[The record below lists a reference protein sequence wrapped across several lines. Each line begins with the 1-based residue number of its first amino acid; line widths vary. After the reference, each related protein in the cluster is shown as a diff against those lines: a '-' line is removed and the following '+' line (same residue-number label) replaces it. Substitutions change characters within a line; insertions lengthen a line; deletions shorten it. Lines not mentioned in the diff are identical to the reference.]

1 MVSKWVGKHEENSG
15 GVEAEL
21 DIQYIMG
28 QAVGIKTEFWE
39 FPGMDFGADLNQW
52 TSNLTTVAGVPIVHS
67 VSCAHLTAPCAPH
80 RPLPSPPPPRAAL
93 PPPLP
98 RAPLLPTP
106 HVMPLLLCRRLAGQ
120 PEPDPR
126 AAEGRGR
133 DRR

>member
-67 VSCAHLTAPCAPH
+67 VSCAHLTAPF
-80 RPLPSPPPPRAAL
+80 PSPTCRSAAAVAARAAAAAASRDAVVAL
-93 PPPLP
+93 QTAG
-98 RAPLLPTP
+98 RAT
-106 HVMPLLLCRRLAGQ
+106 
-120 PEPDPR
+120 
-126 AAEGRGR
+126 
-133 DRR
+133 

>member
-1 MVSKWVGKHEENSG
+1 MVSKWVGKHEETNV
-15 GVEAEL
+15 GVGAEL

-80 RPLPSPPPPRAAL
+80 HPLPSPPVRTS
-93 PPPLP
+93 PPLCP
-98 RAPLLPTP
+98 PLLP
-106 HVMPLLLCRRLAGQ
+106 HVPLCRRRC
-120 PEPDPR
+120 R
-126 AAEGRGR
+126 A
-133 DRR
+133 RRCCRRLT